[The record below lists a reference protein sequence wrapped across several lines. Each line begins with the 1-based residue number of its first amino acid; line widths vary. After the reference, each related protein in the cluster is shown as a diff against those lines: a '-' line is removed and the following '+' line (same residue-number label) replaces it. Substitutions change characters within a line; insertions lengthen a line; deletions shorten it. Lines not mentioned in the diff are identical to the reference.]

1 MPNKTINDE
10 VVKWPSKKKYMSK
23 EKILEEYKNR
33 FGKRKDITTF
43 NDEYSREIIYL
54 TKKQKEVSDWISKA
68 IAKTREE
75 TIREV
80 EYNLPLEYHP
90 DGDSEKGYNACLGEI
105 KITLNK
111 LKK

>member
-1 MPNKTINDE
+1 MKIEEKTEENLF
-10 VVKWPSKKKYMSK
+10 KTYLSKIITSAFESGLVEGEKKF
-23 EKILEEYKNR
+23 R
-33 FGKRKDITTF
+33 P
-43 NDEYSREIIYL
+43 EIISNDL
-54 TKKQKEVSDWISKA
+54 LDIINHSKS
-68 IAKTREE
+68 KTREE

-80 EYNLPLEYHP
+80 EEMLPLEYHP